1 MTTGLTPA
9 LEYPV
14 VNALGRPGFRPTQ
27 REIVAVVRRGE
38 VSGAASGRC
47 TSAT

>member
-9 LEYPV
+9 LDYHV
-14 VNALGRPGFRPTQ
+14 VNSLGWPDFRPMQ

-47 TSAT
+47 ASAT